1 MVEVLGFFLVLAA
14 LALMIGTLAQ
24 GPLRMAGFIVLAF
37 ITVLASGPALQRTPI
52 GNFFNPGATQ
62 FQSDDPV
69 APANL
74 PSNPDLATPY
84 YGGSSQ
90 SQSGT
95 SGSGGGS
102 TTIGGSTTSGGST
115 TNRGFTTNRGTS
127 STNSPNRS
135 IRGGW

>member
-24 GPLRMAGFIVLAF
+24 GPLRMAGFIVLAL
-37 ITVLASGPALQRTPI
+37 IAVLASGPVLQRTPLAS
-52 GNFFNPGATQ
+52 FFNSGATQ
-62 FQSDDPV
+62 SQSGDPI

-74 PSNPDLATPY
+74 PSSPDPAAPY
-84 YGGSSQ
+84 YGGTSQ

-95 SGSGGGS
+95 NSASGGGS
-102 TTIGGSTTSGGST
+102 TTSRGS
-115 TNRGFTTNRGTS
+115 TS
-127 STNSPNRS
+127 STNSSNRS